1 MAGRRCSVTLPV
13 RAGTACK
20 QWGNEGIDE
29 VKRGKRHTLRNVSIL
44 ILSLLTLT
52 AGVGCVYADSLLN
65 RINYIEPQDGESS
78 QTPTGSLFE
87 TNSGSG
93 TDSAS
98 AGLLG
103 GLYHDDAITNIL
115 LLGVDDYQANDTGR
129 SDSMMLVSVDT
140 RHKKI
145 KLTSFMRDLYVAIP
159 GIGNNRLNAAYSLAG
174 GKVPGAQSVV
184 RTLEANFG
192 VDIDRYVIIDN
203 AAFNKIIDRLGGVKI
218 TLTAAEAKLVNQ
230 YSGDP
235 RRNLTAGTFTLSG
248 AQAHYYS
255 RIRAIGDD
263 FERTERQR
271 KVFSSI
277 VDSLKGASLPTIYS
291 ALADTLNLVTTN
303 MTKAEILSMASNSL
317 TYLNYPISQDRIPG
331 DSEYTSETVMLG
343 GTGADVLVPDLDQCK
358 EDIASFLFENDIP
371 DKVYNNAG

>member
-1 MAGRRCSVTLPV
+1 MKLR
-13 RAGTACK
+13 
-20 QWGNEGIDE
+20 
-29 VKRGKRHTLRNVSIL
+29 KRHTLRNVSIL
-44 ILSLLTLT
+44 ILSLLMLT

-65 RINYIEPQDGESS
+65 RINFVPQGGESS

-87 TNSGSG
+87 PDPGSG

-98 AGLLG
+98 AGVLG

-115 LLGVDDYQANDTGR
+115 LLGVDDYQKNDTGR
-129 SDSMMLVSVDT
+129 SDSMMMVSVDT
-140 RHKKI
+140 RHKKV

-159 GIGNNRLNAAYSLAG
+159 GVGSNRLNAAYSMAG
-174 GKVPGAQSVV
+174 GGIKGAQSIV
-184 RTLEANFG
+184 RTLESNFG
-192 VDIDRYVIIDN
+192 VDIDRYVIIN
-203 AAFNKIIDRLGGVKI
+203 NSAFNKIIDRLGGVKI
-218 TLTAAEAKLVNQ
+218 TLTAGEAKLVNQ

-235 RRNLTAGTFTLSG
+235 RRNLTAGTFVLSG

-277 VDSLKGASLPTIYS
+277 VDSLKGSSLPTIYS
-291 ALADTLNLVTTN
+291 TLADTLNLVTTN

-317 TYLNYPISQDRIPG
+317 TYLNYPISQNRIPG
-331 DSEYTSETVMLG
+331 DNAYSSQSVMLG
-343 GTGADVLVPDLDQCK
+343 GTAADVLVPNLDKCK
-358 EDIASFLFENDIP
+358 QSISSFIFEEDIP
-371 DKVYNNAG
+371 DKTYSNAG

>member
-1 MAGRRCSVTLPV
+1 MIG
-13 RAGTACK
+13 K
-20 QWGNEGIDE
+20 
-29 VKRGKRHTLRNVSIL
+29 KRHTLRNVSIL
-44 ILSLLTLT
+44 ILSLLMLT
-52 AGVGCVYADSLLN
+52 AGIGCVYADSLLN
-65 RINYIEPQDGESS
+65 RINYAEGEDSS
-78 QTPTGSLFE
+78 QATGSLFE
-87 TNSGSG
+87 NESGG
-93 TDSAS
+93 EADNAK
-98 AGLLG
+98 AGVLG

-115 LLGVDDYQANDTGR
+115 LLGVDNYQANDTGR

-174 GKVPGAQSVV
+174 GKIKGAQSVV
-184 RTLEANFG
+184 RTLESNFG
-192 VDIDRYVIIDN
+192 ADIDRYVIIDN
-203 AAFNKIIDRLGGVKI
+203 DAFNKIIDRLGGVKI

-277 VDSLKGASLPTIYS
+277 VDSLKGSSLPTIYS
-291 ALADTLNLVTTN
+291 ALADTMYLITTN

-331 DSEYTSETVMLG
+331 DNEYTSETVMLG
-343 GTGADVLVPDLDQCK
+343 GTGADVLVPNLDKCK
-358 EDIASFLFENDIP
+358 EDIAKFIFEDDIP
-371 DKVYNNAG
+371 SKTYQNAG

>member
-1 MAGRRCSVTLPV
+1 M
-13 RAGTACK
+13 
-20 QWGNEGIDE
+20 
-29 VKRGKRHTLRNVSIL
+29 KRGKKRTLRNISIL
-44 ILSLLTLT
+44 LLSLVMLV
-52 AGVGCVYADSLLN
+52 AGVGCVYADNLLN
-65 RINYIEPQDGESS
+65 QINFVPDDDGSKVS
-78 QTPTGSLFE
+78 TGSLFQ
-87 TNSGSG
+87 NDSGS
-93 TDSAS
+93 DVDNAK

-115 LLGVDDYQANDTGR
+115 LLGVDDYQKHDTGR

-159 GIGNNRLNAAYSLAG
+159 GIGNNRLNAAYSMAG
-174 GKVPGAQSVV
+174 GREKGAQSVA
-184 RTLEANFG
+184 TALEANFG
-192 VDIDRYVIIDN
+192 MDIDRYVIIDN
-203 AAFNKIIDRLGGVKI
+203 DAFNQIIDRLGGVKI
-218 TLTAAEAKLVNQ
+218 TLTSAEAKLVNR

-277 VDSLKGASLPTIYS
+277 VDSLKDSSLPTIYS
-291 ALADTLNLVTTN
+291 ALADTMNLVTTN
-303 MTKAEILSMASNSL
+303 MKKAEILSMATNSL
-317 TYLNYPISQDRIPG
+317 TYLNYPISQNRIPG
-331 DSEYTSETVMLG
+331 DGEYSSETVSLG
-343 GTGADVLVPDLDQCK
+343 GTGADVLVPDLNACK
-358 EDIASFLFENDIP
+358 ESVASFIYEDDLP
-371 DKVYNNAG
+371 DKVYDNAG

>member
-1 MAGRRCSVTLPV
+1 M
-13 RAGTACK
+13 
-20 QWGNEGIDE
+20 
-29 VKRGKRHTLRNVSIL
+29 KRGKRHTLRNVFIL
-44 ILSLLTLT
+44 ILSLLMLT

-65 RINYIEPQDGESS
+65 RINYTGLADSKVE
-78 QTPTGSLFE
+78 TGSLFE
-87 TNSGSG
+87 NDSGNE
-93 TDSAS
+93 AENAK
-98 AGLLG
+98 AGILG

-115 LLGVDDYQANDTGR
+115 LLGVDDYQKDDTGR
-129 SDSMMLVSVDT
+129 SDSMLMVSVDT

-159 GIGNNRLNAAYSLAG
+159 GIGSNKLNAAYSLAG
-174 GKVPGAQSVV
+174 GQVKGAQSVV
-184 RTLEANFG
+184 ATLEANFG

-203 AAFNKIIDRLGGVKI
+203 NAFDKIIDRLGGVKI
-218 TLTAAEAKLVNQ
+218 TLTAGEAKLVNE

-248 AQAHYYS
+248 AQTHYYS

-271 KVFSSI
+271 KVFTSI
-277 VDSLKGASLPTIYS
+277 VDSLKGSNLPTIYS

-317 TYLNYPISQDRIPG
+317 TYLNFPISQDRIPASG
-331 DSEYTSETVMLG
+331 EFTSENILIG
-343 GTGADVLVPDLDQCK
+343 KQPSDVLVPNLDKCR
-358 EDIASFLFENDIP
+358 EDVASFIYESDIP
-371 DKVYNNAG
+371 DKVYNDAG